1 MQFNK
6 DGVSKEV
13 EQIERGQKKP
23 AMKGI
28 EYKLSLMK
36 KIKDKVSARLIRKC
50 AAIEDVFYSTR
61 SITAA
66 QEEMRQFNDQLKLL
80 ILLHEETNT
89 MLEV

>member
-36 KIKDKVSARLIRKC
+36 KIKDKVSARLIR
-50 AAIEDVFYSTR
+50 
-61 SITAA
+61 
-66 QEEMRQFNDQLKLL
+66 
-80 ILLHEETNT
+80 
-89 MLEV
+89 